1 MKESV
6 IEIKDLNVS
15 YDKNTRVLSN
25 INLDI
30 PANVRAAIV
39 GPNGAGKSTLIK
51 SILDLVDNKTGS
63 IKIFNK
69 NLNAVRDKIAYV
81 PQRSNVN
88 WDFPITVF
96 DVVLMGRYQHL
107 SLFRRPKKEDKQIA
121 MEALKE
127 MKMEDFADRHI
138 SQLSGGQKQRVF
150 IARAL
155 CQDADLYILDEP
167 LAGVDKNT
175 EKIIMDKFTDLQ
187 KKGKTVIAVHHDLGS
202 LKEYFDYL
210 IILNHD
216 VKVAGPIETSLSQ
229 ENIDKAYSIRS

>member
-15 YDKNTRVLSN
+15 YDKNTKVLSN

-51 SILDLVDNKTGS
+51 SILDLVENKTGS

-69 NLNAVRDKIAYV
+69 NLDDVRDKIAYV

-107 SLFRRPKKEDKQIA
+107 SLFR
-121 MEALKE
+121 
-127 MKMEDFADRHI
+127 
-138 SQLSGGQKQRVF
+138 
-150 IARAL
+150 
-155 CQDADLYILDEP
+155 
-167 LAGVDKNT
+167 
-175 EKIIMDKFTDLQ
+175 
-187 KKGKTVIAVHHDLGS
+187 
-202 LKEYFDYL
+202 
-210 IILNHD
+210 
-216 VKVAGPIETSLSQ
+216 
-229 ENIDKAYSIRS
+229 